1 MRRVLTISLI
11 LIAAI
16 LFSVNEGHSGETY
29 YARSNLKVLKGT
41 YITWVNW
48 ASSPQTIPIG
58 TKFNVTYKG
67 GTKATLAAVDTGAS
81 YTLDMGASGQQ
92 YLEKFVTTKKTSIN
106 DFPQNVQANI
116 NRSIAVV
123 GMTKAQAYAAMG
135 APASTN
141 MGKTH
146 VLTYDQIMQATL
158 WIYKRN
164 RFGKNIGVSFN
175 ASSGLV
181 DRTEGIWK

>member
-16 LFSVNEGHSGETY
+16 FFSANEGFSSDTY

-48 ASSPQTIPIG
+48 VSSPQTIPIG
-58 TKFNVTYKG
+58 TKFNVIYKG
-67 GTKATLAAVDTGAS
+67 KTTATLTAIDTGAK
-81 YTLDMGASGQQ
+81 YKLDMGASGNQ

-106 DFPQNVQANI
+106 DFPSNVQANI
-116 NRSIAVV
+116 TRSIAVI

-135 APASTN
+135 APATTN
-141 MGKTH
+141 LGKTH
-146 VLTYDQIMQATL
+146 VQTYDQIMQATL

-164 RFGKNIGVSFN
+164 RFGKNIGVAFN